1 MTQFEVPSLVI
12 DPDTMQEANEATSW
26 LLAVP
31 DSARTGGKATFWSEL
46 FDVTGATYGVAEKD
60 APDGSKR
67 IQINVSFRVA
77 AESAEVKNVGK
88 PFTARYLI
96 NPSQMKVKNSKERT
110 MSLMALGRLGNF
122 LRATGLIDE
131 ASSTQG
137 LDLKEFFFGEVPPVV
152 GAKVYATIKHYKDKE
167 GVQRQDISQF
177 DDLSAGE
184 GA

>member
-31 DSARTGGKATFWSEL
+31 DTARKGGKATFWSEL
-46 FDVTGATYGVAEKD
+46 FDVTGSTFGIAENN
-60 APDGSKR
+60 PER
-67 IQINVSFRVA
+67 IQINISFRVA
-77 AESAEVKNVGK
+77 AESPDPKNVGK
-88 PFTARYLI
+88 PFTSRYLI
-96 NPSQMKVKNSKERT
+96 NPTQMKVKNSKERT
-110 MSLMALGRLGNF
+110 MSLMSLGRLGNF
-122 LRATGLIDE
+122 LRATQLIDE
-131 ASSTQG
+131 ASSTNNI
-137 LDLKEFFFGEVPPVV
+137 DLKEFFFGDAPPVQ

-184 GA
+184 SA